1 VLGVSLVMLS
11 VSSLRSIS
19 RLAASLDTAVNIT
32 ARKMEL
38 IKSTQAAFGQLRD
51 ESNREQI
58 AYTILELERHSSDK
72 SAGSSCSA
80 CHTPAAPEDSV
91 RALESSARDIRH
103 NIEELKRLVLDEAS
117 RRAITQIDNGATAWV
132 SLGRRYLT
140 LAGSNQFEAA
150 HAVLREQMYPIRD
163 EIEQASKALAG
174 REAAALKASDQQAK
188 ATVSENRTL
197 ALILVGFNLLAIAA
211 VLAVVYRT
219 CNSFR
224 EAVDCIRA
232 GSTEVAAAAGQA
244 AASSQSLAK
253 GAAEQASSLEE
264 TSAASTEIGSMA
276 VRNAESSSEAA
287 KLVNRSLQ
295 RIVDADQALDRMVQ
309 RISDIK
315 TQCAKTARIIEVIDQ
330 IAFQTNILALN
341 AAVEAARAGEAG
353 LGFAVVADEVRNLAQ
368 RSAQA
373 AKDTALLVEGTIATS
388 NEGHAQVDE
397 VTKAI
402 RAIVADASKAKALAD
417 EVNFGSQEQTQ
428 GIHQIATALLQMD
441 QVTQRTAAST
451 EENAATAEQLN
462 AQSVK
467 LLAVVDRLDA
477 MLGGAR

>member
-1 VLGVSLVMLS
+1 
-11 VSSLRSIS
+11 
-19 RLAASLDTAVNIT
+19 
-32 ARKMEL
+32 
-38 IKSTQAAFGQLRD
+38 
-51 ESNREQI
+51 
-58 AYTILELERHSSDK
+58 
-72 SAGSSCSA
+72 
-80 CHTPAAPEDSV
+80 
-91 RALESSARDIRH
+91 
-103 NIEELKRLVLDEAS
+103 
-117 RRAITQIDNGATAWV
+117 
-132 SLGRRYLT
+132 
-140 LAGSNQFEAA
+140 
-150 HAVLREQMYPIRD
+150 MYPIRD

-188 ATVSENRTL
+188 LTVAENRTL
-197 ALILVGFNLLAIAA
+197 ALALIGFNLLAIAG
-211 VLAVVYRT
+211 VLALVYRT

-224 EAVDCIRA
+224 EAVECIRA

-315 TQCAKTARIIEVIDQ
+315 MQCAKTARIIEVIDQ

-373 AKDTALLVEGTIATS
+373 ARDTALLVEGTIATS
-388 NEGHAQVDE
+388 NEGQHRWMKSRKRFGPSWR
-397 VTKAI
+397 T
-402 RAIVADASKAKALAD
+402 RAGRR
-417 EVNFGSQEQTQ
+417 NCR
-428 GIHQIATALLQMD
+428 M
-441 QVTQRTAAST
+441 R
-451 EENAATAEQLN
+451 
-462 AQSVK
+462 
-467 LLAVVDRLDA
+467 
-477 MLGGAR
+477 